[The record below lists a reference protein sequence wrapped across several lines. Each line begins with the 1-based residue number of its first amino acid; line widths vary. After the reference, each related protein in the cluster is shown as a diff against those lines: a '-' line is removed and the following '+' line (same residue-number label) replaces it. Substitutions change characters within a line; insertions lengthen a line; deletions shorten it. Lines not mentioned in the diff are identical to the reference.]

1 MIRHEPIKLRN
12 KRKWAN
18 TTTRAEAEAARM
30 DVDEDEFEEEE
41 AEDSSEGYAPPSAE
55 PSWAKMLKAKMKALF

>member
-18 TTTRAEAEAARM
+18 TTTRPEAEAARM

-41 AEDSSEGYAPPSAE
+41 VEDSSEGIPLHLLSHLGLRSSRPR
-55 PSWAKMLKAKMKALF
+55 

>member
-1 MIRHEPIKLRN
+1 
-12 KRKWAN
+12 
-18 TTTRAEAEAARM
+18 M

-41 AEDSSEGYAPPSAE
+41 AAEDSCEGYAPPSAE